1 MAQNSALKPP
11 AAIVCLA
18 ALTGLLLA
26 WTWMHYSPP
35 LVDRF
40 QNYSFG
46 RLATIYYLLVYL
58 PVALIA
64 LGLARVCGVQP
75 LRAGPAMGRWT
86 VIGLVAGLGGLGL
99 CALLARINGGMA
111 LAVQPAKATG
121 GLLALGLALTLFQVL
136 VEELLFRGWLRLV
149 LRRMIGA
156 RWSVI
161 LAALAYAGF
170 TMAGSGFAVLPL
182 ANLVLLALFLGLLAE
197 RSGGIAA
204 PVAAH
209 FGWTALEDLGL
220 GLNPNPGTGPFGAFR
235 DFDLLGA
242 PLWGGTE
249 AGLAASIGMAAVLI
263 AFCLP
268 LLNARKSAIPEAAH
282 SFPE

>member
-1 MAQNSALKPP
+1 MHSKP
-11 AAIVCLA
+11 ILA
-18 ALTGLLLA
+18 SVVIIGVVLA
-26 WTWMHYSPP
+26 WAWMHFSPP
-35 LVDRF
+35 LVDSL
-40 QNYSFG
+40 QIDSIAS
-46 RLATIYYLLVYL
+46 LASIYYVLVYS
-58 PVALIA
+58 PVAMLA
-64 LGLARVCGVQP
+64 LGLGRICAVRP

-86 VIGLVAGLGGLGL
+86 VIGLVTGLGGLGL
-99 CALLARINGGMA
+99 CAMLARINGGMA
-111 LAVQPAKATG
+111 PALQPAKTSG

-149 LRRMIGA
+149 LRKMLGA

-161 LAALAYAGF
+161 LAALAYAAF

-220 GLNPNPGTGPFGAFR
+220 GLNPNPGTGSFGAFR

-242 PLWGGTE
+242 PQWGGTE

-268 LLNARKSAIPEAAH
+268 LLNTRKSAIPEGAH